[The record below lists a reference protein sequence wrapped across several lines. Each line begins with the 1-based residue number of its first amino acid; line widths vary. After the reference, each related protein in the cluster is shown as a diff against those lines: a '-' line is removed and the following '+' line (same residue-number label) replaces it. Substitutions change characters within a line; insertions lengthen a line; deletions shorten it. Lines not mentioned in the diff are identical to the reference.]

1 MPIISIREIG
11 AALEAKLPQL
21 QAALASGLGF
31 AEVERAL
38 QETMAQLTATM
49 LERLLSFVDAGA
61 WFCSPTQAVWGSA
74 RDAAEGVSAGA
85 ATAGLGAGDQSQ
97 RAVLYQSGPAAWAAQ
112 AGSER
117 TGGVSGFGRL

>member
-21 QAALASGLGF
+21 QATLA
-31 AEVERAL
+31 
-38 QETMAQLTATM
+38 
-49 LERLLSFVDAGA
+49 
-61 WFCSPTQAVWGSA
+61 
-74 RDAAEGVSAGA
+74 AGA
-85 ATAGLGAGDQSQ
+85 ATAGLGGVDRSQ